1 MTRARDNSNILGTS
15 GTNGQVLTV
24 DTNQSNGYAFE
35 NPAQYAAGKNK
46 IINGDFALAQ
56 RGGTVNPSGTGLNYT
71 LDRWRV
77 YNYGSA
83 STTVTQIAFDYSS
96 SPSAAQAPITGYS
109 APYFARV
116 NATTSATYFEQP
128 VEDVRTFSG
137 QTVTYSFW
145 AKAASAVSGAQAQ
158 IYQYFGSG
166 GSANVLATN
175 INYNL
180 TTSWQRITYTTTLP
194 SVVGKTIGAGSS
206 IGLLLYTPTTGV
218 NVDFWG
224 VQLEAGSVA
233 TPFTTASGTLQG
245 ELSLCQRYYQRFTA
259 GSAAAYWRIAIG
271 QNLNTTQSQFVFP
284 LRTTMRG
291 VPAYNASGSFTVRQG
306 DSAIGT
312 SAPILQGDGTTAD
325 SAGLIA
331 GVSGATVAYGCY
343 LRTENSTSA
352 YLEFSAEL

>member
-1 MTRARDNSNILGTS
+1 MSRAQLTSMTADNVVQETLVGSTGNSIKGGS
-15 GTNGQVLTV
+15 VAPFV
-24 DTNQSNGYAFE
+24 
-35 NPAQYAAGKNK
+35 AGKNK
-46 IINGDFALAQ
+46 IINGDFNIWQRGTSFSSISSGTFTADRWFVNFDGSGATRSVSQQTFTPGSAPVAGYESSYFLRLATTVAGSGQTYSNLAQ
-56 RGGTVNPSGTGLNYT
+56 RIENVQT
-71 LDRWRV
+71 
-77 YNYGSA
+77 
-83 STTVTQIAFDYSS
+83 
-96 SPSAAQAPITGYS
+96 
-109 APYFARV
+109 FA
-116 NATTSATYFEQP
+116 N
-128 VEDVRTFSG
+128 
-137 QTVTYSFW
+137 QTVVVSFW
-145 AKAASAVSGAQAQ
+145 AKANAAISLGTVFGQN
-158 IYQYFGSG
+158 FGSG
-166 GSANVLATN
+166 GSSSVYTVGPSFTLS
-175 INYNL
+175 
-180 TTSWQRITYTTTLP
+180 TSWARYTGYITLP
-194 SVVGKTIGAGSS
+194 SISGKTVGTGSYLELDLTWPQNS
-206 IGLLLYTPTTGV
+206 TFTLDV
-218 NVDFWG
+218 WG

-331 GVSGATVAYGCY
+331 AVSGATVAYGCY

>member
-1 MTRARDNSNILGTS
+1 MSRAQLTS
-15 GTNGQVLTV
+15 TV
-24 DTNQSNGYAFE
+24 EQSSGGAVAPFV
-35 NPAQYAAGKNK
+35 AGKNK
-46 IINGDFALAQ
+46 IINGDFGIWQ
-56 RGGTVNPSGTGLNYT
+56 RGTSFSGIGNLTYT
-71 LDRWRV
+71 ADRWFTETGGTA
-77 YNYGSA
+77 N
-83 STTVTQIAFDYSS
+83 VTQQAFT
-96 SPSAAQAPITGYS
+96 PGTAPVAGYE
-109 APYFARV
+109 APYFLQYAT
-116 NATTSATYFEQP
+116 ATTATVHGLDQRI
-128 VEDVRTFSG
+128 EDVRTLAG
-137 QTVTYSFW
+137 QTVTISAW
-145 AKAASAVSGAQAQ
+145 MKANAATTMTVIGSQA
-158 IYQYFGSG
+158 FGSG
-166 GSANVLATN
+166 GSAGNDIGSTTWTLG
-175 INYNL
+175 
-180 TTSWQRITYTTTLP
+180 TSWQRFTWTVTMT
-194 SVVGKTIGAGSS
+194 SVAGKTIGAGSS
-206 IGLLLYTPTTGV
+206 TNIRFLNLTNAAFT
-218 NVDFWG
+218 FQIWG
-224 VQLEAGSVA
+224 VQVEAGSVA

-331 GVSGATVAYGCY
+331 AVSGATVAYGCY